1 MRRTWIIGVMLA
13 VGCQGLERPNELW
26 MTQINAANSLPDP
39 NARGSTLA
47 RIAESAAYGGDAVAT
62 RYALS
67 QLGDGPQR
75 DELAAECAVHLAVQD
90 REAARSLV
98 REIGDPGKRD
108 ATLARLDGKAKDN
121 ASKSDT
127 SQADPVRPAGVR

>member
-26 MTQINAANSLPDP
+26 MTQINAANALPDP
-39 NARGSTLA
+39 NSRGSTLA
-47 RIAESAAYGGDAVAT
+47 RIAESAANGGDAVAT

-98 REIGDPGKRD
+98 REIGNPDKRSE
-108 ATLARLDGKAKDN
+108 TLARLD
-121 ASKSDT
+121 KSAENKGQQTDAAPT
-127 SQADPVRPAGVR
+127 DPGRPVGQR